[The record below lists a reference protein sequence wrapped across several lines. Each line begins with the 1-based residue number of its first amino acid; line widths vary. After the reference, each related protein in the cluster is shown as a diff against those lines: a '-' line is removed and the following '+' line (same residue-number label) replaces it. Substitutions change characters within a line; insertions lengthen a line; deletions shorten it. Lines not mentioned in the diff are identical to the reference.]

1 MNDLQKT
8 KIFLVDEDIFQLHL
22 LKQILISKGYNDI
35 CIYENV
41 DECLLWM
48 YIKPSVIFLDFQ
60 LGYSRG
66 LELINKIKR
75 YYSDIKVVIMI
86 ESETQK
92 ESIDPD
98 YYGIYDFILKN
109 SNQSGQIE
117 NIMKN
122 IYEIKSKTQTTK

>member
-22 LKQILISKGYNDI
+22 LKQILISKGYKDI

-41 DECLLWM
+41 DESLLWM
-48 YIKPSVIFLDFQ
+48 YTKPSVIFLDFQ
-60 LGYSRG
+60 LGYSHG
-66 LELINKIKR
+66 LDLINKIKR

-98 YYGIYDFILKN
+98 YYGIFDFIVKN
-109 SNQSGQIE
+109 CNQSGQIE
-117 NIMKN
+117 NIMRN
-122 IYEIKSKTQTTK
+122 IYELKSKTQTSK